1 MPKNRLEAFTD
12 AVIAII
18 MTILVLELHEPN
30 GDTWE
35 ALAALGYRFFIY
47 IVSFIIL
54 AIYWNNHHHLFQS
67 VRKIDGRV
75 LWMNNLLILTLTFFP
90 FVTGWVGEHPF
101 SWPPQAL
108 YGLVVLGADVAY
120 YLVVRALIQA
130 NGPKSEVQRL
140 FGHYPKLTLSIVLNI
155 IALIVGK
162 LVAPIAVLIIDTI
175 VLVMWFIPERKAEIK
190 ETLK

>member
-54 AIYWNNHHHLFQS
+54 AIYWNNHHHLFQ
-67 VRKIDGRV
+67 VVHKINGRV
-75 LWMNNLLILTLTFFP
+75 LWANSFFIFALSLFP
-90 FVTGWVGEHPF
+90 FAT
-101 SWPPQAL
+101 SW
-108 YGLVVLGADVAY
+108 
-120 YLVVRALIQA
+120 I
-130 NGPKSEVQRL
+130 RL
-140 FGHYPKLTLSIVLNI
+140 FSSASSRADRKHRDSCCLDHPK
-155 IALIVGK
+155 
-162 LVAPIAVLIIDTI
+162 PYH
-175 VLVMWFIPERKAEIK
+175 
-190 ETLK
+190 